1 MESTDRSRKQLLG
14 LSLGA
19 LGVVYGDI
27 GTSPLYAFRE
37 CFGGSH
43 KVDFTPD
50 NVFGILSLIFWLLT
64 IVVTLKYLTFVTRA
78 SNKGEGGTLSLLAL
92 AFPERIRR
100 QARGW
105 QAGLV
110 ALGVFGAA
118 LLYGDGIITPA
129 ISVLSAVEGLEI
141 ATPAFEPYVV
151 PITVFIIIGF
161 FSFQKF
167 GTGGVGKIF
176 GPITLVWF
184 ITIGTLGAIKI
195 ISTPEVLLAVNPYYA
210 FRFFTSDPVHAFGV
224 LGTAVLVVTGGEA
237 LYADMGHFGRKP
249 MKLAWYAVVLPG
261 LLLNYFGQGAL
272 VLQDTSAIANPFFR
286 MAPKWALYPLI
297 GLATAATII
306 ASQALISGAYSLTM
320 QAIQLGYCPR
330 MQIDHT
336 SATQAGQIYMPKIN
350 WALMIACIALVLGF
364 RSSSNLASAYGLAV
378 TATMVVTTLLFY
390 LAARRVWKWSAL
402 KAGVLVA
409 LFLMVELPL
418 FASNLLK
425 VPDGGWFPLLVAG
438 IVFTLMAT
446 WRTGRSI
453 LGKRLST
460 TVLPLDMFLKDIE
473 GHPPHR
479 VKGTAV
485 FLSSNPNGT
494 PLALMHNLKHNQVL
508 HERVV
513 ILTLQ
518 TSEVPHVD
526 PGERVEVEELSC
538 GFHRIIG
545 RFGFMEDPDVPQVFA
560 ATEAHGFK
568 LQPARTTYFLSRETI
583 IASDKPG
590 MFKWRERLFAFMS
603 RNAQSA
609 TAFFRLPPNRVV
621 ELGMQVE
628 I

>member
-50 NVFGILSLIFWLLT
+50 NVFGILSLIFWLLF

-100 QARGW
+100 QAKGW

-129 ISVLSAVEGLEI
+129 ISVLSAVEGLKI

-151 PITVFIIIGF
+151 PITVLIIIGF

-167 GTGGVGKIF
+167 GTAGVGKVF
-176 GPITLVWF
+176 GPITLTWF
-184 ITIGTLGAIKI
+184 ITIGTLGAVKI
-195 ISTPEVLLAVNPYYA
+195 ISSPEVLMAVNPYYA
-210 FRFFTSDPVHAFGV
+210 LRFFVSDPWHAFGV
-224 LGTAVLVVTGGEA
+224 LGSAVLVVTGGEA

-249 MKLAWYAVVLPG
+249 MKLAWYCVVFPG

-272 VLQDTSAIANPFFR
+272 VLQDPSAIANPFFR
-286 MAPKWALYPLI
+286 MAPTWALYPLI

-330 MQIDHT
+330 LQIDHT

-350 WALMIACIALVLGF
+350 WTLMIACIALVLGF

-378 TATMVVTTLLFY
+378 TATMVVTTCLFY
-390 LAARRVWKWSAL
+390 LAARRIWKWSAL
-402 KAGVLVA
+402 KAGALVT
-409 LFLMVELPL
+409 LFLLIELPL
-418 FASNLLK
+418 FTSNLLK
-425 VPDGGWFPLLVAG
+425 VPDGGWFPLLVAA

-446 WRTGRSI
+446 WKTGRTI
-453 LGKRLST
+453 LGKRLSA

-473 GHPPHR
+473 AHPPHR

-526 PGERVEVEELSC
+526 PAERVEVEDLSC

-545 RFGFMEDPDVPQVFA
+545 HFGFMEDPDVPQIFA

-568 LQPARTTYFLSRETI
+568 LQEARTTYFLSRETI

-590 MFKWRERLFAFMS
+590 MFKWRERLFSYMS